1 MTTLLDEETATANAA
16 NASALLSERLRE
28 FRMAPEERSA
38 WSPARK
44 RRSPI
49 LLATAIAIL
58 LGVVGTGF
66 WLQSRSSTVP
76 APVPAA
82 AASPAPLPASAA
94 VAPSAGLD
102 VSGFLYARRQA
113 TLSSKISGI
122 VKEVLIEEGD
132 RVRQSDP
139 LVILDDQEARN
150 RVPLARVGVDL
161 ARAGVAEAENEL
173 ARVQEAMKRS
183 ERLASER
190 LVSESSNTDLRY
202 EVEGRRRRLRSA
214 LLLVEQRERELDVV
228 QAALENTVIRAPF
241 DGVIV
246 ATTVQP
252 GEVVAPLSAV
262 GASTRSGIGT
272 IIDPS
277 TLEVRV
283 EIAETL
289 LSRVAP
295 GQRVLVRVDAYPD
308 LELEGA
314 VVSVA
319 PLANRGAASV
329 SAYIRCDRLD
339 ARLLPNMAVT
349 VSWRNPTG
357 KEPKA

>member
-1 MTTLLDEETATANAA
+1 MTSRLDEEAATATAA
-16 NASALLSERLRE
+16 NASAMLNERIRA

-38 WSPARK
+38 WSPTRS

-49 LLATAIAIL
+49 LLAAAITTL
-58 LGVVGTGF
+58 LAATGAGF
-66 WLQSRSSTVP
+66 WLLSRGSS
-76 APVPAA
+76 APVPRPVAV
-82 AASPAPLPASAA
+82 ASTAPMPNPAS
-94 VAPSAGLD
+94 VATAAGLD

-132 RVRQSDP
+132 RVRQGDP

-173 ARVQEAMKRS
+173 ARWQETMKRS

-214 LLLVEQRERELDVV
+214 QLLVEQRERELDVV

-289 LSRVAP
+289 LRRVAP

-308 LELEGA
+308 LELDGE

-349 VSWRNPTG
+349 VSWRNPAD
-357 KEPKA
+357 KEPNA